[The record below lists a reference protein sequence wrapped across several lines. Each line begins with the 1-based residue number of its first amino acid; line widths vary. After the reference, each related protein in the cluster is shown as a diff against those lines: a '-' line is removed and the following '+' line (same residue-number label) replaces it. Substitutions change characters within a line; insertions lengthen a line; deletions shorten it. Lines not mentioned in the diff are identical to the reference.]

1 MKKRAAMRDQ
11 TPLRRPLFGV
21 EPSGRNIISN
31 RRANC
36 EEKQISAIFLS
47 IRPDSIPDVVKN
59 SDTSSPQERIP
70 EQVIF
75 E

>member
-11 TPLRRPLFGV
+11 IPLRRPLFGV
-21 EPSGRNIISN
+21 EPSGRYLISN

-36 EEKQISAIFLS
+36 GESQISGIFS
-47 IRPDSIPDVVKN
+47 DTSSDATFDVVKN
-59 SDTSSPQERIP
+59 SDTLRPRVTARK
-70 EQVIF
+70 QVIF